1 MSDKHYIVIGGT
13 SGIGK
18 ALTQK
23 LTEQGNQVQVYA
35 RHIPATEE
43 QINGATYHHA
53 DFSVALP
60 FPLVPAVPI
69 AGLAYCPGSIQL
81 KPFRSLQENDFL
93 ADININL
100 MGAIR
105 AIKNFLPSL
114 RQNGKSS
121 ILLFSTV
128 AVQTGM
134 MYHTSVAAAKGAV
147 EGFTRSLAAELTP
160 DITVNAIAPSL
171 TATNL
176 SAGIINTESKLN
188 AAINRHPLARIGN
201 ASEIAAMAALL
212 LNPEGSWITGQVIT
226 IDGGLSVLK

>member
-18 ALTQK
+18 ALTTK
-23 LTEQGNQVQVYA
+23 LTEQGNQVQVYS
-35 RHIPATEE
+35 RHIPPTAD
-43 QINGATYHHA
+43 QIIGATYHQA
-53 DFSVALP
+53 DFSAPLP
-60 FPLVPAVPI
+60 FPLVPSVPI

-81 KPFRSLQENDFL
+81 KPFRSLQESDFL

-134 MYHTSVAAAKGAV
+134 MYHTSVAAAKGAI

-201 ASEIAAMAALL
+201 ANEIAAMAALL

>member
-1 MSDKHYIVIGGT
+1 MNSKQYIVIGGT

-23 LTEQGNQVQVYA
+23 LTEAGNQVLVYS
-35 RHIPATEE
+35 RHTPAAADQFT
-43 QINGATYHHA
+43 GASYHQA
-53 DFSVALP
+53 DFSAALP

-81 KPFRSLQENDFL
+81 KPFRSLQESDFL
-93 ADININL
+93 SDININL

-121 ILLFSTV
+121 VLLFSTV

-147 EGFTRSLAAELTP
+147 EGFTRSLAAELSP

-171 TATNL
+171 TATGL
-176 SAGIINTESKLN
+176 SAGIINTESKMN
-188 AAINRHPLARIGN
+188 AAINRHPLSRIGN
-201 ASEIAAMAALL
+201 ASEIAAMGALL
-212 LNPEGSWITGQVIT
+212 LSEEGSWMTGQVIT
-226 IDGGLSVLK
+226 MDGGLSVIK

>member
-23 LTEQGNQVQVYA
+23 LTEQGNRVQVYA

-60 FPLVPAVPI
+60 SPLVPAVPI

-171 TATNL
+171 TSTNL